1 MAETSQ
7 QATRTAIADC
17 ELRIADLK
25 KRSGTN
31 PAPVS
36 LPAFESAI
44 RNSQSAI
51 EEGRTWPR
59 ASTAEKAAQGI
70 LAAVMAASLA
80 AGLLLTASPTGT
92 GTHTVLG
99 LPPCGM
105 LVVTGHPC
113 PTCGVTTSFV
123 LAAHGRFYEAMVNQP
138 FGLVV
143 FFVVAAGLICSV
155 WALATGRS
163 WLPLLTVSRNR
174 VLALGLILTVL
185 GLVSWAY
192 KWSTM

>member
-7 QATRTAIADC
+7 QATMTD
-17 ELRIADLK
+17 
-25 KRSGTN
+25 SGG
-31 PAPVS
+31 A
-36 LPAFESAI
+36 AH
-44 RNSQSAI
+44 
-51 EEGRTWPR
+51 GRTWPR
-59 ASTAEKAAQGI
+59 ASAAEKAAQGI

-105 LVVTGHPC
+105 LVVTGRPC

-138 FGLVV
+138 FGLAV
-143 FFVVAAGLICSV
+143 FLLAVGGLICSV
-155 WALATGRS
+155 ATLATGRS
-163 WLPLLTVSRNR
+163 WLPLLTVNR
-174 VLALGLILTVL
+174 VLALGLILTAL

>member
-1 MAETSQ
+1 MMDSGPVRPPVLGGGR
-7 QATRTAIADC
+7 QAVPARQGDAVASPVPCSAAHGRTCLRAIA
-17 ELRIADLK
+17 LRRAK
-25 KRSGTN
+25 
-31 PAPVS
+31 A
-36 LPAFESAI
+36 
-44 RNSQSAI
+44 
-51 EEGRTWPR
+51 WPR

-80 AGLLLTASPTGT
+80 TGLLLTASPTGT

-105 LVVTGHPC
+105 LVVTGRPC

-138 FGLVV
+138 FGLAV
-143 FFVVAAGLICSV
+143 FFLAAGGLISSV
-155 WALATGRS
+155 WALVTGRS

-174 VLALGLILTVL
+174 VLVLGLILTAL

>member
-1 MAETSQ
+1 M
-7 QATRTAIADC
+7 
-17 ELRIADLK
+17 
-25 KRSGTN
+25 TN
-31 PAPVS
+31 DIFS
-36 LPAFESAI
+36 I
-44 RNSQSAI
+44 RNPQSAI

-80 AGLLLTASPTGT
+80 TGLLLTASPTGT

-105 LVVTGHPC
+105 LVVTGRPC

-123 LAAHGRFYEAMVNQP
+123 LAAHGRFHEAMVNQP
-138 FGLVV
+138 FGLAV
-143 FFVVAAGLICSV
+143 FLLAAGGLLCSV
-155 WALATGRS
+155 VTLATGRS

-174 VLALGLILTVL
+174 VLAAVIILTVL

-192 KWSTM
+192 KWLTM

>member
-7 QATRTAIADC
+7 QATPSPTRERRLTFERVPLLPQRA
-17 ELRIADLK
+17 R
-25 KRSGTN
+25 
-31 PAPVS
+31 PACG
-36 LPAFESAI
+36 AAH
-44 RNSQSAI
+44 
-51 EEGRTWPR
+51 GRTWPR
-59 ASTAEKAAQGI
+59 TSAAEKAAQGI

-105 LVVTGHPC
+105 LVVTGRPC

-143 FFVVAAGLICSV
+143 FFLATGGLICSV
-155 WALATGRS
+155 ATLATGRS
-163 WLPLLTVSRNR
+163 WLPLLTVNR
-174 VLALGLILTVL
+174 VLALGLILTAL

>member
-1 MAETSQ
+1 M
-7 QATRTAIADC
+7 
-17 ELRIADLK
+17 
-25 KRSGTN
+25 TN
-31 PAPVS
+31 DIFS
-36 LPAFESAI
+36 I
-44 RNSQSAI
+44 RNPQSAI

-80 AGLLLTASPTGT
+80 TGLLLTAAPTGT
-92 GTHTVLG
+92 GTHTLLG

-105 LVVTGHPC
+105 LVVTGRPC

-123 LAAHGRFYEAMVNQP
+123 LAAHGRFYDAMVNQP
-138 FGLVV
+138 FGLAV
-143 FFVVAAGLICSV
+143 FLLAAGGLICT
-155 WALATGRS
+155 AATLATGRS
-163 WLPLLTVSRNR
+163 WLPLLTVNR
-174 VLALGLILTVL
+174 VLALGLILTAL

>member
-7 QATRTAIADC
+7 QATSSPTRERRLTFERVPLLPQRA
-17 ELRIADLK
+17 R
-25 KRSGTN
+25 
-31 PAPVS
+31 PAS
-36 LPAFESAI
+36 SA
-44 RNSQSAI
+44 AH
-51 EEGRTWPR
+51 GRTTPR
-59 ASTAEKAAQGI
+59 ATTAEKAAQGI

-80 AGLLLTASPTGT
+80 TGLLLTASPTGM